1 MKVGYLGPIG
11 SFTYSA
17 TLAAFPDATL
27 MPYASIPA
35 CLKAIEQQEV
45 ACSIIPIENTIEG
58 TVNASIDYLYH
69 QAQLPVQAELVLP
82 IQQQLMVAK
91 ENQAIWQQ
99 SQKILSHPQALAQ
112 SQMFLEK
119 NFPEAILE
127 ATPSTAYAA
136 KYIAEHP
143 ELPFAAIAPKLS
155 AEMYDLT
162 IVEKNIQDLSVN
174 QTRFWVL
181 GSENLAISFP
191 LSEKKITLAITMPS
205 NVPGSLHKALSV
217 FSWRG
222 INLSK
227 IESRP
232 LKTKLGEYFFL
243 MDLVKDQPEKLIEAA
258 LTELEL
264 IGAEIKILGD
274 YPIYVLSTL

>member
-27 MPYASIPA
+27 IPYASIPA

-58 TVNASIDYLYH
+58 TVNAS
-69 QAQLPVQAELVLP
+69 LVLP

-112 SQMFLEK
+112 SQMFLAK

-243 MDLVKDQPEKLIEAA
+243 MDLVNDQPEKLIEAA

>member
-27 MPYASIPA
+27 IPYASIPA

-91 ENQAIWQQ
+91 ENQ
-99 SQKILSHPQALAQ
+99 
-112 SQMFLEK
+112 
-119 NFPEAILE
+119 AILE

-243 MDLVKDQPEKLIEAA
+243 MDLVNDQPEKLIEAA